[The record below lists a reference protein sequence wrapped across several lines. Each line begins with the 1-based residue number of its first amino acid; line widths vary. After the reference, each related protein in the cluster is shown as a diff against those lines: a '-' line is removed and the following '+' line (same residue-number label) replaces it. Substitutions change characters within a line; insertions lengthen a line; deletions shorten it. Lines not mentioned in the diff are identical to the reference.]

1 VTAGPERLAA
11 ALSDRYTIERELG
24 AGGMATVY
32 LAEDLKHHRKV
43 AIKVLR
49 PELAAVIGAERFL
62 AEIRTTANLQHPH
75 ILALID
81 SGDTDGILWYVMP
94 YVEGESLRD
103 RITHEKQLP
112 VADAL
117 RIASEVAAALDY
129 AHRHQVIHRDIKPE
143 NILLH
148 DGSAMVADFGI
159 ALAASSGGGTRMT
172 ETGMSLGTPHYM
184 SPEQAMGEREIT
196 ARTDVYALGCVTYE
210 MLVGEP
216 PFNGPTA
223 QAIIARVM
231 TEEPRSLTVQRKSV
245 PPYVEA
251 AVFTALEKLPADRFA
266 TAAEFAAALGDAQFA
281 TTSARG
287 HVLRTA
293 AARTARPNRITY
305 ALVTGCVVLLGL
317 ALAGWLRR
325 APTPPVHRERVAL
338 WQHSL
343 TRFLSPGGDHEGT
356 QAAIAP
362 DGATIVF
369 TDSANGGLQ
378 LFRKRRG
385 EVDPVPLDGTQGAIS
400 PFFSPDGAWIG
411 YLTLD
416 GRLRK
421 VPVAGGGSI
430 TLATDAEPEFQ
441 SAAWLDDGSIVY
453 FDIHVGLSR
462 VAATG
467 GPSRRIWAD
476 SSSHRI
482 YTLTLMP
489 LPGSRGLLF
498 TGCPGNCSTASDIYV
513 FDFKADSARRL
524 VAGAVNPVYVSTG
537 QLLYTDRGGGVYAE
551 SFDLRR
557 MTITSGPVPV
567 VDSVVPGTIVLSA
580 SGTILYLAGS
590 NIGAPA
596 ELMLVATDGRAEPVD
611 SSWIADF
618 NYPALSPD
626 GRTLAVSVSD
636 RTTQLWIRHA
646 DGSRQQLTDSGSL
659 NWRPSWAPDGSSLLF
674 ASNMR
679 GGVNIDGLD
688 VFTVPA
694 DGSAPPALVMHYVYG
709 LWESELSRDGQW
721 LAVRSDEASGN
732 SNIHARRL
740 SGDTTVV
747 PVVIGKGVSIQI
759 ALSPDAKWLAY
770 VNQTTGRREV
780 YVTSFPDGRVTRL
793 ISNNGGS
800 EPRWS
805 RNGRELFYESNG
817 KMVAVDVAPGA
828 GLVTGVPRPLFSIAG
843 YRTARNRQQYD
854 VAPDDQHFVM
864 IKDLTDDPRGKIVLV
879 ENWLQELK
887 RKTTR

>member
-1 VTAGPERLAA
+1 MSIERIAA
-11 ALSDRYTIERELG
+11 ALADRYTIERELG

-81 SGDTDGILWYVMP
+81 SGDSGGMLWYVMP

-112 VADAL
+112 VADAV
-117 RIASEVAAALDY
+117 RIATEVAGALDY
-129 AHRHQVIHRDIKPE
+129 AHRHHVVHRDIKPE

-159 ALAASSGGGTRMT
+159 ALAASSGAGTRMT

-196 ARTDVYALGCVTYE
+196 ARSDVYALGCITYE

-216 PFNGPTA
+216 PFTGPTA

-231 TEEPRSLTVQRKSV
+231 TEEPRSLTLQRKSV
-245 PPYVEA
+245 PPHVEA

-266 TAAEFAAALGDAQFA
+266 TAAEFAAALGEPRFA
-281 TTSARG
+281 TTSTRGSSARAIA
-287 HVLRTA
+287 HTTSRSRATLLLATA
-293 AARTARPNRITY
+293 CV
-305 ALVTGCVVLLGL
+305 ALCGL

-325 APTPPVHRERVAL
+325 PPTPTVTRQRIAL

-343 TRFLSPGGDHEGT
+343 TRFLSPGVDHEGT
-356 QAAIAP
+356 QAAIAA

-369 TDSANGGLQ
+369 TDSANGGLE
-378 LFRKRRG
+378 LFRKRRS
-385 EVDPVPLDGTQGAIS
+385 EIDPVPLDGTQGAIS
-400 PFFSPDGAWIG
+400 PFFSPDGSWIG
-411 YLTLD
+411 YLTID
-416 GRLRK
+416 GRVRK
-421 VPVAGGGSI
+421 LPASGGGSI
-430 TLATDAEPEFQ
+430 TLATDASPEYP
-441 SAAWLDDGSIVY
+441 SGAWLDDGSIVY
-453 FDIHVGLSR
+453 YDVHLGLSR
-462 VAATG
+462 VQATG
-467 GPSRRIWAD
+467 GPSHRIRAD
-476 SSSHRI
+476 SSRQQFDM
-482 YTLTLMP
+482 LTLAP
-489 LPGSRGLLF
+489 LPGSHGVLF
-498 TGCPGNCSTASDIYV
+498 AGCPGNCSTASDIYV

-524 VAGAVNPVYVSTG
+524 VTGAVNPVYASTG

-551 SFDLRR
+551 SFDLQH
-557 MTITSGPVPV
+557 MTTTSGPVPV
-567 VDSVVPGTIVLSA
+567 VDSVVPGTFALSA

-590 NIGAPA
+590 NAGAPA
-596 ELMLVATDGRAEPVD
+596 ELMTVAADGRAEPVD
-611 SSWIADF
+611 STWIADF

-636 RTTQLWIRHA
+636 RTTQIWIRHA
-646 DGSRQQLTDSGSL
+646 DGSRQQLTDSGSV
-659 NWRPSWAPDGSSLLF
+659 NWRPSWAPDGRSLLF

-688 VFTVPA
+688 VFTAPT
-694 DGSAPPALVMHYVYG
+694 DGSAPPALVMHYKYG
-709 LWESELSRDGQW
+709 LWESELSRDGEW

-732 SNIHARRL
+732 SNVHARRM

-780 YVTSFPDGRVTRL
+780 YVTSFPDGRITRL

-805 RNGRELFYESNG
+805 RSGRELFYESNG
-817 KMVAVDVAPGA
+817 RMVAIDIGPGA

-854 VAPDDQHFVM
+854 IAPDDQHFVM
-864 IKDLTDDPRGKIVLV
+864 IKDLNDDPRGKIVLV
-879 ENWLQELK
+879 ENWLQELQ
-887 RKTTR
+887 RKTRR